1 MPAVYHHVHSTSSLG
16 QKGTCLERKERG
28 GGERKMIAMS
38 RHTFSA

>member
-1 MPAVYHHVHSTSSLG
+1 MPHTYLPLG